1 MAIKLT
7 VHYQYIIT
15 FIFTS
20 LDIRILR
27 YRIRRIKI
35 DNSFILIRLFRFN
48 KNPVLIQSVI
58 FRVYIF
64 NEKEFFCWL
73 IKFLISQHAI
83 FNEYF
88 YIIPFFFERFTIIS
102 KHLIKFLRNFLR
114 YIRWNLL
121 HLLIRLKIAST
132 HIERDIRWIYDTLH
146 QSHKFR
152 HNSFHLISDIDLIT
166 I

>member
-1 MAIKLT
+1 MKFVFSISGICERISVLMISVCKGVKPKHHLDYLLQSVVPEYLNRLGRNGSFQFLLNKTNYMAIKLT

-64 NEKEFFCWL
+64 NEKEFFAD
-73 IKFLISQHAI
+73 S
-83 FNEYF
+83 
-88 YIIPFFFERFTIIS
+88 
-102 KHLIKFLRNFLR
+102 
-114 YIRWNLL
+114 
-121 HLLIRLKIAST
+121 
-132 HIERDIRWIYDTLH
+132 
-146 QSHKFR
+146 
-152 HNSFHLISDIDLIT
+152 
-166 I
+166 